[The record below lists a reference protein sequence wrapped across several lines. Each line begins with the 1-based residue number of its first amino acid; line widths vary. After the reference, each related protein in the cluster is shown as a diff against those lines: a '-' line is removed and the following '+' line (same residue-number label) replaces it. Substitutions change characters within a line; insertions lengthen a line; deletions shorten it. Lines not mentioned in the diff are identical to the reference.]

1 VNRRHFIT
9 LLGGAAA
16 AWPLAVRAQQAQKV
30 ARIGFLGSTFASP
43 WKSRVEAFQSGLHDL
58 GYVEG
63 KNIAIEFRWAE
74 EKYDQLPLLA
84 AELIRLNVDVL
95 VTYGTRGAS
104 LPRMRRQRFRSS
116 WCTAVMPSQLVS
128 SRASRGQAGTLP
140 E

>member
-1 VNRRHFIT
+1 MRRREFIT
-9 LLGGAAA
+9 LVGAGAV
-16 AWPLAVRAQQAQKV
+16 AWPLAARAQQAQKV

-74 EKYDQLPLLA
+74 ENYDQLPLLA

-95 VTYGTRGAS
+95 VTYGTPGS
-104 LPRMRRQRFRSS
+104 LVAKNA
-116 WCTAVMPSQLVS
+116 TTTIAIVMLQ
-128 SRASRGQAGTLP
+128 
-140 E
+140 